1 MSVLKTGTRAQSQ
14 QLGKLLDEGQ
24 YARLAEHLF
33 EFRSSIEKTNQP
45 DLRNLIIAAL
55 QICVLCQ
62 QCHSEMEWHRRA
74 NREVLQR
81 VKELSGQLHSLL
93 NLILEYE
100 TLKDSQLPT
109 VTVTVTPRQEGDQP
123 QAGKSHTI
131 WQRIQ
136 ELFNYEPEPPTP
148 VREKSRVIVDA
159 LFTEL
164 VENEI
169 HLANPDEENQALQPP
184 SGQEGKLIKLSTADK
199 DGIPTSTPEN
209 AKIDDGNGTEPR
221 LTLAAHLLG
230 SFKLSIDDILLDQ
243 IPGGNSGVLLKYLLH
258 HRKRSVPRE
267 ELMELFWP
275 AADPDST
282 RNRLNVIMSKVRKAI
297 RTITDFDVIL
307 YDSDQYSLNTELLL
321 WVDVDEFESTL
332 AEATYMEN
340 AGETMHAI
348 SLLEIAVNLYQGD
361 YMQEDIYEEWT
372 VLTRE
377 RLRLANLDALYR
389 LSRHYFEQEQYAAC
403 ASLCR
408 SILEH
413 DNCREDVHC
422 LLMRCYARQGQ
433 YHLGLRQYQ
442 YCVEILRREL
452 DVKPADSTVALY
464 EQLRKREIT
473 QPLSMT

>member
-1 MSVLKTGTRAQSQ
+1 MSRSKTDSQTRWL
-14 QLGKLLDEGQ
+14 QLGELLDEGQ
-24 YARLAEHLF
+24 YVHLAEHLVDF
-33 EFRSSIEKTNQP
+33 QTSIEGTNHP
-45 DLRNLIIAAL
+45 DLKNLTNAAL

-62 QCHSEMEWHRRA
+62 QCQSEMEWHRKA
-74 NREVLQR
+74 NQEVLQR
-81 VKELSGQLHSLL
+81 VNELKGQLHTLL
-93 NLILEYE
+93 NLIVEYE
-100 TLKDSQLPT
+100 TLKDTQRPAVS
-109 VTVTVTPRQEGDQP
+109 VTITPQQEGDPP
-123 QAGKSHTI
+123 QAGKPPTL

-136 ELFNYEPEPPTP
+136 DLFNFEPEPPTP
-148 VREKSRVIVDA
+148 GLEPSRLVIDA
-159 LFTEL
+159 SFDSL
-164 VENEI
+164 VEQNK
-169 HLANPDEENQALQPP
+169 HLAKQDDRIEEKATPDEELGPVMAPAT
-184 SGQEGKLIKLSTADK
+184 EEDE
-199 DGIPTSTPEN
+199 TSKSVPEK
-209 AKIDDGNGTEPR
+209 AVIDVGNGILPR

-258 HRKRSVPRE
+258 HRKRSLPRE

-275 AADPDST
+275 GADPESA

-297 RTITDFDVIL
+297 RTITDFEVIL
-307 YDSDQYSLNTELLL
+307 YENDRYSLNTELLF
-321 WVDVDEFESTL
+321 WVDVDEFEGTL
-332 AEATYMEN
+332 AEATHVEK
-340 AGETMHAI
+340 AGETAHAI
-348 SLLEIAVNLYQGD
+348 SLLEIAANLYQGD

-403 ASLCR
+403 ASLCH
-408 SILEH
+408 SIVEH

-442 YCVEILRREL
+442 YCVDILNREL

-464 EQLRKREIT
+464 ERLRRREIT
-473 QPLSMT
+473 